1 MKIFLGNLTM
11 HSVCNMKR
19 LFKRGERVRSKIDGK
34 VMEVLRYLR
43 NNLVEV
49 MTFDLESREVRKKQV
64 KEDTLSKAA

>member
-1 MKIFLGNLTM
+1 MR
-11 HSVCNMKR
+11 R
-19 LFKRGERVRSKIDGK
+19 LFKKGERVRSKIDGK

-64 KEDTLSKAA
+64 REDTLSKAA

>member
-1 MKIFLGNLTM
+1 MR
-11 HSVCNMKR
+11 R

-49 MTFDLESREVRKKQV
+49 MTFDLESREVRKKKV
-64 KEDTLSKAA
+64 KENTLSKAA

>member
-1 MKIFLGNLTM
+1 MR
-11 HSVCNMKR
+11 R

-49 MTFDLESREVRKKQV
+49 MTFDIESREVRKKQV